1 MTGKGAGK
9 KFSGLFIIF
18 LFLLIFWFAPN
29 LFALSSVFSGLPG
42 SAGPRYAH
50 FHQHQHLQPPE
61 KPAEASHRESV
72 RLDVT
77 GAMLACDED
86 DCSHHRGCNLEIAY
100 RLSSQMRQDLEVA
113 AQVIC
118 QARLGYTTSHGYQLR
133 SERCSAPADHVL
145 HHHDQVESTLLV
157 KFQFSPYEQV
167 IDAQVGSIQC
177 RIERAEILPY
187 SSL

>member
-1 MTGKGAGK
+1 MTGTGAGK
-9 KFSGLFIIF
+9 NFPGLFIIF

-29 LFALSSVFSGLPG
+29 LLALSSVSSDLHGSG
-42 SAGPRYAH
+42 GPLYVH
-50 FHQHQHLQPPE
+50 FHQRHHLQPPD
-61 KPAEASHRESV
+61 KPVEVSRTETV

-86 DCSHHRGCNLEIAY
+86 DCSHHRGCSLEIAY
-100 RLSSQMRQDLEVA
+100 RLSSEVRQDFNLA

-145 HHHDQVESTLLV
+145 QHHDQVESTLMV

-167 IDAQVGSIQC
+167 VDAQVGSIQC
-177 RIERAEILPY
+177 RIERAEILPD